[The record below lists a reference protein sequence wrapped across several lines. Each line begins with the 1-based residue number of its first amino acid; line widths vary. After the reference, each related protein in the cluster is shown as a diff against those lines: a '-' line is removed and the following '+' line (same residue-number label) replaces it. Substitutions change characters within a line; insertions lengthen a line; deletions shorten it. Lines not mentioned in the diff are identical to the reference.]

1 MSDMNKPE
9 VIHLNSC
16 ASTNSYAAG
25 LPVPERGSGLC
36 FIVTDEQ
43 TAGRGQKGNHWEAEP
58 GKNLTFSVLWKPEGV
73 AAAGQFALSEA
84 VALAVVDL
92 LGENGIEAKVK
103 WPNDIYVGDRKICGI
118 LIEHSLFGYEISRTI
133 AGVGINVNQYEFLS
147 DAPNPV
153 SMVQLTGAS
162 YSLHDLL
169 MDYADCLEKRLK
181 KTETTEGREMLHEE
195 YKNRMWRGDDDFYP
209 FRDVATGKRYL
220 GRIMDVELTGFLHI
234 LPLKGEKEQR
244 YAFKEVE
251 FLPSEG
257 F

>member
-1 MSDMNKPE
+1 MSE
-9 VIHLNSC
+9 TAIIRLHSC

-25 LPVPERGSGLC
+25 LPMPDRGSGLY

-58 GKNLTFSVLWKPEGV
+58 GKNLTFSVLWKPVDV
-73 AAAGQFALSEA
+73 APAEQFALSEA

-92 LGENGIEAKVK
+92 LDENGIEAKVK
-103 WPNDIYVGDRKICGI
+103 WPNDIYVKDKKICGI
-118 LIEHSLFGYEISRTI
+118 LIEHSLFGPEITRTI
-133 AGVGINVNQYEFLS
+133 AGIGINVNQSEFLS

-153 SMVQLTGAS
+153 SMTLLTGAT
-162 YSLHDLL
+162 YNLPDLL
-169 MDYADCLEKRLK
+169 MNYADCLEKRLK
-181 KTETTEGREMLHEE
+181 KTETEEERELLHKE
-195 YKNRMWRGDDDFYP
+195 YKEKMWRGDGKFYP
-209 FRDVATGKRYL
+209 FRDVASGERYL
-220 GRIMDVELTGFLHI
+220 GRIMDVESAGFLHI